1 MTELIVNGAAEQGL
15 TGWLVVA
22 GAPVVLRYDTGQG
35 YPGPADPGPPQRG
48 SSFFGGGDTP
58 LSTLRQSVTLPRRS
72 SQFAVSAW
80 LGGYASQQ
88 DGARLSVEFL
98 DAGGTPRGLVVLGPV
113 TAEERSGRTGLLE
126 RSARGTV
133 PPGSRTA
140 VVTLQMT
147 RSGGGTSNDGYADNI
162 SFTVEAR

>member
-1 MTELIVNGAAEQGL
+1 MTDLIVNGDAEQGL
-15 TGWLVVA
+15 TGWLTVA
-22 GAPVVLRYDTGQG
+22 GTPVVLRYDTGQG
-35 YPGPADPGPPQRG
+35 YPGPGDPGPAQRG
-48 SSFFGGGDTP
+48 ASFFGGGDAG
-58 LSTLRQSVTLPRRS
+58 LSTLRQSVTLPRRAS
-72 SQFAVSAW
+72 RFEISAW

-98 DAGGTPRGLVVLGPV
+98 DATGTPRGLVVLGPL
-113 TAEERSGRTGLLE
+113 TAEERSGRTGLFE
-126 RSARGTV
+126 RSARGAV

-162 SFTVEAR
+162 SFTVGSR